1 MSKERKSNG
10 RQVNLSEAS
19 ILHHLSENPD
29 FFERHVS
36 ALDTLKIPHPTHGA
50 ISLIE
55 HQVSRLNSRNR
66 ILERRLEEMVAT
78 ARENEGL
85 GHRLHRLALELIEA
99 EEVDDVLAATVDLL
113 RSEFTGT
120 EVTFR
125 LLDHAPAGTQGGDD
139 ARQALSEKALRECA
153 CAERPMFGEAA
164 DALTLSLF
172 GIDSGVN
179 STAIIPLSDGR
190 PVGLLALGSH
200 DAQRFRSGLGTL
212 FLWQLGEMVSRAVRV
227 RLDTGV
233 ARA

>member
-1 MSKERKSNG
+1 MSKAHKSNG
-10 RQVNLSEAS
+10 RQANLSEAS
-19 ILHHLSENPD
+19 ILLHLNENPD

-55 HQVSRLNSRNR
+55 HQVSRLNSRNQ
-66 ILERRLEEMVAT
+66 ILQRRLEEMVAT

-99 EEVDDVLAATVDLL
+99 EEVNDVLAATVDLL

-125 LLDHAPAGTQGGDD
+125 LLDHALAGTQGDD
-139 ARQALSEKALRECA
+139 ATHALSKEALLECA
-153 CAERPMFGEAA
+153 CAVRPMFGEAT

-172 GIDSGVN
+172 GTDSGVN

-212 FLWQLGEMVSRAVRV
+212 FLCHLGEMVSRAVRV
-227 RLDTGV
+227 LLDTGA